1 LRRSFVC
8 FIEEKM
14 NMARVMI
21 TGIGVVAPGG
31 IGRER
36 FWQTLITGK
45 STADLVQLDNPER
58 FRSQVVAA
66 VPDWNPYQHG
76 LTEEEVTRTNRH
88 TQFGLVAVAEALRES
103 GLDLTHLDTASL
115 GIAAGTAIGST
126 IRLEQE
132 YAVVSKQA
140 TEFTVDPSLASP
152 FLYHAMS
159 PASLSAEIAAK
170 YHAQGPVVTVSTGC
184 TAGIDAIAHA
194 FEWIRDGNAEVV
206 ITGASEAGICP
217 VNIASFDA
225 IKGTTPRNSEAKTAS
240 RPFDM
245 TRNGFVLGEGSAF
258 LVLESLE
265 HATLRHASTIYG
277 EITGYGS
284 ALNAY
289 HMTGLQRDG
298 LDMAQAIL
306 MALDMANLSPGDI
319 EYINSHGS
327 STRQNDL
334 HETNAFKAVWNSQVY
349 AIPVSSIKSMIGHS
363 LGAIG
368 ALEIAACALILQR
381 GIIPPTINYETPD
394 PECDL
399 DYVPNE
405 AREQRVEHIISTGS
419 GFGGFQSALVL
430 SQPYKDNRQANQK
443 PI

>member
-1 LRRSFVC
+1 
-8 FIEEKM
+8 
-14 NMARVMI
+14 MARVMI

-31 IGRER
+31 IGREQ
-36 FWQTLITGK
+36 FWRTLITGT
-45 STADLVQLDNPER
+45 STADLVQLENPER

-66 VPDWNPYQHG
+66 VSGWDPYQHD
-76 LTEEEVTRTNRH
+76 LTEEEVARTSRH
-88 TQFGLVAVAEALRES
+88 SQFGLVAAAEALRES
-103 GLDLTHLDTASL
+103 GLDLTLLDAPSV
-115 GIAAGTAIGST
+115 GVAAGTAIGST
-126 IRLEQE
+126 LRLEQE

-140 TEFTVDPSLASP
+140 TEFNVDPSLASP

-159 PASLSAEIAAK
+159 SASLSAEIAAK
-170 YHAQGPVVTVSTGC
+170 YHVQGPVVTVSTGC
-184 TAGIDAIAHA
+184 TAGIDAVAHA
-194 FEWIRDGNAEVV
+194 FEWVRDGDVEVV

-225 IKGTTPRNSEAKTAS
+225 IKGTTPRNNEAKTAS
-240 RPFDM
+240 RPFDG

-265 HATLRHASTIYG
+265 HATRRQAPVIYG

-298 LDMAQAIL
+298 LDMVQAIR
-306 MALDMANLSPGDI
+306 MALEMANLAPDDI

-334 HETNAFKAVWNSQVY
+334 HETNAFKAVWKDRAY
-349 AIPVSSIKSMIGHS
+349 DIPISSIKSMIGHS

-381 GIIPPTINYETPD
+381 GIIPPTINYQTPD

-399 DYVPNE
+399 DYVPNI
-405 AREQRVEHIISTGS
+405 AKEQRVKHIISTGS

-430 SQPYKDNRQANQK
+430 SQC
-443 PI
+443 